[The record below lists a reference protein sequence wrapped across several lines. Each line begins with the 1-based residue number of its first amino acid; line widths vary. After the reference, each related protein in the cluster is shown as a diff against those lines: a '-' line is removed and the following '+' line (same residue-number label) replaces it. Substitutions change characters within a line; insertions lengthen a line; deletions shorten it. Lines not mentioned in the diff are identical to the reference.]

1 MHCSRAQDLVP
12 LLGRGRGLNEDTS
25 MLRSA
30 TKFTPSSCFA
40 AALQVSAYFD
50 VEADKKCACFTVA
63 LVRSKNFVDKKT
75 EDFANKFS
83 LLFSRVFSLQMQ
95 VTKSLKH
102 GQADS

>member
-30 TKFTPSSCFA
+30 TKFTPSCFT
-40 AALQVSAYFD
+40 AALQFSAYFD
-50 VEADKKCACFTVA
+50 VEADKKCARFTVA
-63 LVRSKNFVDKKT
+63 LVRSKNFVKKSP
-75 EDFANKFS
+75 EDFANKFN

-95 VTKSLKH
+95 ATKSLKH